1 MSKKSKRSEM
11 IKVRDNLDTNQ
22 RLNRSN
28 TVIHNLLNTSDYEK
42 SENIFVFVSTKEEI
56 YTHDFIKYSIL
67 NGKNIY
73 IPYVDSEKKIM
84 YATKLEN
91 FSDLE
96 MGFYNILSVNEN
108 DLNIIEPS
116 DLDLIIVPGLIFGRN
131 LYRIGY
137 GGGYYDKYLSQDING
152 TTVGVCFDF
161 QVVDHV
167 EGDPHDVPVD
177 KIVTEH
183 EIIERN

>member
-1 MSKKSKRSEM
+1 MSKNSKREKM
-11 IKVRDNLDTNQ
+11 IKLRDNLDINQ

-28 TVIHNLLNTSDYEK
+28 TVIDNLLNTPDYENSK
-42 SENIFVFVSTKEEI
+42 NIFVFVSTDEEI
-56 YTHDFIKYSIL
+56 YTHDFIKYSIF
-67 NGKNIY
+67 NDKNIY

-84 YATKLEN
+84 YATKLNN

-96 MGFYNILSVNEN
+96 LGYYNILSVNEN
-108 DLNIIEPS
+108 ELNIIDPS
-116 DLDLIIVPGLIFGRN
+116 ELDLIIVPGLIFGRN

-152 TTVGVCFDF
+152 ISIGVCFDF
-161 QVVDHV
+161 QVVDYV
-167 EGDPHDVPVD
+167 EGDSYDVPVD
-177 KIVTEH
+177 KIVTEN